1 MEMKMKF
8 DWDRELRNEQIVEM
22 WRQGKTSSEIA
33 KELGITRGAV
43 MGVVNRH
50 GERKGS
56 MKPSASAKLAE
67 MLNLPKK
74 EHPPVKKAR
83 VRKPKPKKEIDLSV
97 PPEQLEYVQK
107 KGKNL
112 MQLKEFDCRW
122 VFDDRSYCA
131 QPKMYKS
138 YCEYHARIVYVP
150 IVKKEKPRQSEP

>member
-1 MEMKMKF
+1 MKI
-8 DWDRELRNEQIVEM
+8 DWDKELRNQKIVET

-33 KELGITRGAV
+33 RELGITRGAV

-56 MKPSASAKLAE
+56 MRPSVSEKLAE
-67 MLNLPKK
+67 MLDLPKK
-74 EHPPVKKAR
+74 EPKKIR
-83 VRKPKPKKEIDLSV
+83 VRKPKPKKPVDLSV
-97 PPEQLEYVQK
+97 PAELEYVPK
-107 KGKNL
+107 KGKKL
-112 MQLKEFDCRW
+112 LQLNEFDCRW

-150 IVKKEKPRQSEP
+150 IIKKEKPRQSSL